1 MTKRT
6 IIILLLTVIHCS
18 LFSQSINDDKISL
31 SNFIKRMYENSPF
44 DGVKLIEDYNQ
55 QYLVS
60 VISLNKAKF
69 NNDIIT
75 MSKVSKLKAQN
86 QLNIFLNGSQISSE
100 TVIRTTQN
108 QTDSVAN
115 TITIEQIKENAT
127 GFVNEIELLYNFDYQ
142 SNQLVF
148 IYLKPI
154 KKSTK

>member
-127 GFVNEIELLYNFDYQ
+127 GSISFYISKTN
-142 SNQLVF
+142 
-148 IYLKPI
+148 
-154 KKSTK
+154 